1 MVFHPFALIIVVWSL
16 TGLLVSAKSLQLGPV
31 VPVIAIT
38 SATANVITIAAG
50 PDRLPGAAA
59 GGPGALLVRLAA
71 FALVITAAAMTP
83 PPGRSSDRERAGEA
97 PA

>member
-1 MVFHPFALIIVVWSL
+1 MIGVVFAAIIVVWSL
-16 TGLLVSAKSLQLGPV
+16 VALLISAKSLQLGPV
-31 VPVIAIT
+31 VAVIALT

-50 PDRLPGAAA
+50 PVVFQEPLPEDT
-59 GGPGALLVRLAA
+59 GALLLRLAA

-83 PPGRSSDRERAGEA
+83 PPGSELKKQ